1 ATLLLSRLC
10 GLSDGTHGAP
20 PLPVGEEVVCRPSVG
35 SYHSQRP
42 SVAGLRAMA
51 FDADATIPGGS
62 ADLGQHASPAGN
74 LPAEPRPAGVRA
86 DRRRMSCR
94 ASRSADLGR
103 TSAGIGHHQATLG
116 VAAGRLP
123 LHLEH
128 RSLERAPEAGMELS
142 AQHGRIDRGR
152 GIDIAGLGNAVRP
165 RHLRLSCKILRG
177 HAAAIGIHAPARVT
191 PGAAGDGRY
200 GVSGVEAPAGTCL
213 FRRVL
218 SCSRLGFGSYPVGDP
233 EPGAVLRSA
242 IAPCR
247 SVVIEA
253 EKGNLGSGTLGKTHI
268 GGCSWPGDVA
278 LWCD

>member
-1 ATLLLSRLC
+1 
-10 GLSDGTHGAP
+10 
-20 PLPVGEEVVCRPSVG
+20 
-35 SYHSQRP
+35 
-42 SVAGLRAMA
+42 
-51 FDADATIPGGS
+51 
-62 ADLGQHASPAGN
+62 
-74 LPAEPRPAGVRA
+74 
-86 DRRRMSCR
+86 
-94 ASRSADLGR
+94 
-103 TSAGIGHHQATLG
+103 
-116 VAAGRLP
+116 
-123 LHLEH
+123 
-128 RSLERAPEAGMELS
+128 MELS

-218 SCSRLGFGSYPVGDP
+218 PCSRLSFGSYPAGDP

-268 GGCSWPGDVA
+268 GGCYWPGDVA
-278 LWCD
+278 LCCDHLFGGDIARAACTCFPSLDRAPGGHAGTPIVSCGRACMGGIPATVSWPSRDCKRSGIEELTHRRGCCCPWFYCWCWSDKATISPFPVHSVRATTLAASQNTLSIPDFDFPYPAPK